1 MKYGPTFLEAIC
13 IFLRDLS
20 IAQII
25 RHQRKLDGICNLE
38 SAECHF
44 EQAAAVRREV
54 ANNSEVLN
62 SFRTPLQM
70 AMDRLLGDCIL
81 SR

>member
-13 IFLRDLS
+13 IFLSDLYDCPDYPPPT
-20 IAQII
+20 QI
-25 RHQRKLDGICNLE
+25 RWDLQSVE

-54 ANNSEVLN
+54 ANNSEVLQFLSN
-62 SFRTPLQM
+62 TFADVGNGSYIKHLQ
-70 AMDRLLGDCIL
+70 
-81 SR
+81 